1 MKNSNTLNTRLLP
14 LSILISSLVSGGA
27 MAVPTQSVSTGD
39 FERVAPVG
47 SFMVTSESE
56 QTGATEQK
64 AGTDATEQESG
75 NATAVTPPTTTPSEQ
90 EITEPEQPGLLE
102 KITKLLG
109 LGEITEDQAKALTE
123 NVKANVKAKA
133 EKVDAQAAAKLALE
147 SAQAEAQKAAE
158 DALYLKTENVSYQA
172 FAQTEE
178 KIKKEAAEAK
188 TKQDEAKNKA
198 IVAVE
203 VSGQPLDPK
212 DSDVAAKVIKAVATT
227 TQAQKEK
234 AVELDE
240 KTTKAAEALEAKDAN
255 TKALKEIEGRLTPVT
270 EALTKA
276 TDTDK
281 VSLDEKLTQAQEA
294 KTDKDSKTNANG
306 GYKELFAANEKTKKN
321 LAITEETANNDS
333 DERDKLNKAKENLAL
348 YNEAAQAELNTIAKA
363 EEAVKAIDAKIRELT
378 KNQGLIKKEQS
389 TEEAKTGDLDTA
401 LGNAD
406 RAKDAAQDAFNEAM
420 EAAKLAE
427 TAAKAIE
434 AAKITDK
441 AVEAA
446 TAAHQEAA
454 DKAKQTQAAFEEAEK
469 VKTAADKVVEAKNG
483 LLTTAKD
490 ELEQLIA
497 DQNSV
502 QPTPDLPAIDVTIEP
517 TKTQDVIEGTSAIAT
532 QVAGGTQNVA
542 KGGKAIDS
550 VITKDGIVNLAA
562 GANAKGT
569 EVTKGTLNNNG
580 GVDTDTVVGAEGKL
594 VLTGSETAIATSTGA
609 KVAAGGVVTAGSH
622 SVIEKMISSG
632 DVAASGNAIVRDT
645 TINDGKLSLAGTAT
659 ANNTTFNGG
668 IFSVEGDTAATKTTM
683 TGGKFAVTGN
693 AKIDDT
699 VTGNDGALFTE
710 TTLNDGQF
718 SLNNGAIAKNTE
730 VNGGQFNVNEGATAE
745 GVTVKGGEF
754 NLRARAQAMKLT
766 IEHGEA
772 QIAGTLTDV
781 TLRGGNTTLAN
792 TADVAGTIHSI
803 SGSALKVY
811 QGAHTAQADLNL
823 AGRVVLFADDV
834 TPAAALP
841 SRAVRAADNRLS
853 APFTF
858 RRVNMSGGTLDLRKV
873 KNTQLVMDSL
883 AGNGTFELGSM
894 LQQDASA
901 PVNVTGN
908 ADGDFTLQIDG
919 SGIDPTNLNVVST
932 GGGDARFTLTDGPIG
947 LGNRVYNLVK
957 DASGKITLVA
967 NESTVTPGTASILAV
982 ANTTPVIFNAE
993 LSSVQQRLDKQ
1004 STEANESGMWGT
1016 YLHNNF
1022 AVKGRAANFDQT
1034 LNGMTLGGD
1043 KATALADGILSVGG
1057 FASAS
1062 TSSIKTDYQS
1072 KGNVDSHSFGA
1083 YTQYLAN
1090 NGDYVNGVVKANK
1103 FNQAIHVTSA
1113 DNSAS
1118 GNTNFSGMGVA
1129 VKAGKHINHNHLY
1142 VSPYVAM
1149 SAFSSG
1155 KSAVKL
1161 SNGMAAQSSS
1171 TRSMIGTLGVN
1182 AGYRFVLKNG
1192 VEMKPYVSA
1201 SVDHE
1206 FAANN
1211 KFRVN
1216 QEMFDNN
1223 LNGTRVNTG
1232 AGLNVNITP
1241 NLSVGSEVK
1250 LSSGK
1255 NIKTPVTVNL
1265 NVGYRF

>member
-1 MKNSNTLNTRLLP
+1 MKSRSNLNTRLLP
-14 LSILISSLVSGGA
+14 LSILISSLISG
-27 MAVPTQSVSTGD
+27 AVLAAPSVAIPPSVQNLINQVQSYANADVISPEQAETLIKRLTVTP
-39 FERVAPVG
+39 EKLKEEEARV
-47 SFMVTSESE
+47 
-56 QTGATEQK
+56 K
-64 AGTDATEQESG
+64 QEL
-75 NATAVTPPTTTPSEQ
+75 TAV
-90 EITEPEQPGLLE
+90 
-102 KITKLLG
+102 
-109 LGEITEDQAKALTE
+109 
-123 NVKANVKAKA
+123 
-133 EKVDAQAAAKLALE
+133 
-147 SAQAEAQKAAE
+147 
-158 DALYLKTENVSYQA
+158 
-172 FAQTEE
+172 
-178 KIKKEAAEAK
+178 
-188 TKQDEAKNKA
+188 
-198 IVAVE
+198 
-203 VSGQPLDPK
+203 
-212 DSDVAAKVIKAVATT
+212 
-227 TQAQKEK
+227 
-234 AVELDE
+234 
-240 KTTKAAEALEAKDAN
+240 
-255 TKALKEIEGRLTPVT
+255 
-270 EALTKA
+270 
-276 TDTDK
+276 
-281 VSLDEKLTQAQEA
+281 
-294 KTDKDSKTNANG
+294 
-306 GYKELFAANEKTKKN
+306 EKTKKEAKTE
-321 LAITEETANNDS
+321 AITTSIEKDQFNKALSNKQKAKLAAEATLADANNKQNEAIKAVNKNWSVLDENISKKLAAMVNGESKTQAILAEKIKLTETADINQQEQVIKAQQLDADIQQIKSALADAESNGTTGTLVL
-333 DERDKLNKAKENLAL
+333 RQKL
-348 YNEAAQAELNTIAKA
+348 AQAEEKLEIAKNNPKSKLFDAKAAHDRTSKNLEGPEGLAKRAAIQNKKVYEQELKVLQDPIDAAEEQLNTAQENTFALMDKQSALAGQKINSIALTNSLQEVFKQAKNAQLQA
-363 EEAVKAIDAKIRELT
+363 EQAA
-378 KNQGLIKKEQS
+378 QQ
-389 TEEAKTGDLDTA
+389 
-401 LGNAD
+401 
-406 RAKDAAQDAFNEAM
+406 AKDATTAQQAM
-420 EAAKLAE
+420 AEAAAAEKLLQEVEQKLAVIAAIAQE
-427 TAAKAIE
+427 AEVKFTAAQLAKTDAELQLANKIE
-434 AAKITDK
+434 QLTNISQNLAALNDALNNLDPKVNSQQTL
-441 AVEAA
+441 
-446 TAAHQEAA
+446 
-454 DKAKQTQAAFEEAEK
+454 AKGE
-469 VKTAADKVVEAKNG
+469 V
-483 LLTTAKD
+483 
-490 ELEQLIA
+490 QLIA
-497 DQNSV
+497 DGELV
-502 QPTPDLPAIDVTIEP
+502 MA
-517 TKTQDVIEGTSAIAT
+517 TK
-532 QVAGGTQNVA
+532 VAGGEQNVTT
-542 KGGKAIDS
+542 GGVVLAS
-550 VITKDGIVNLAA
+550 VVTEDGVVNLSD
-562 GANAKGT
+562 NALAHDT
-569 EVTKGTLNNNG
+569 QLINGTLNNTRAHDVN
-580 GVDTDTVVGAEGKL
+580 TQVGAQGKL
-594 VLTGSETAIATSTGA
+594 LINGTQEAAATSEGA
-609 KVAAGGVVTAGSH
+609 TVAVGGSVTAGTNAL
-622 SVIEKMISSG
+622 VTKMVS
-632 DVAASGNAIVRDT
+632 
-645 TINDGKLSLAGTAT
+645 AG
-659 ANNTTFNGG
+659 
-668 IFSVEGDTAATKTTM
+668 
-683 TGGKFAVTGN
+683 
-693 AKIDDT
+693 T

-745 GVTVKGGEF
+745 GVTVKVGEF

-781 TLRGGNTTLAN
+781 TLRGGNTTLAS

-853 APFTF
+853 APFTL
-858 RRVNMSGGTLDLRKV
+858 RRVNMSGGTLDLRNV
-873 KNTQLVMDSL
+873 KNAQLVMDSL
-883 AGNGTFELGSM
+883 AGNGTFELGSI
-894 LQQDASA
+894 LQKDTSA
-901 PVNVTGN
+901 PLNVTGN
-908 ADGDFTLQIDG
+908 ADGDFILQIDG
-919 SGIDPTNLNVVST
+919 SGIDPTNLNVINT

-1004 STEANESGMWGT
+1004 STEANESGIWGT

-1043 KATALADGILSVGG
+1043 KATALTDGVLSVGG

-1083 YTQYLAN
+1083 YAQYLAN
-1090 NGDYVNGVVKANK
+1090 NGYYVNGVVKANK
-1103 FNQAIHVTSA
+1103 FNQDIHVTSA

-1155 KSAVKL
+1155 KSVVKL

-1250 LSSGK
+1250 LSNGK
-1255 NIKTPVTVNL
+1255 NIKTPVTFNL